1 MKKKCCQAG
10 NRQTGGPGPRTRDP
24 GPQKLRTTAI
34 ATQNGNS
41 NSKLAASRFFSSRF
55 LLRVHSTLI
64 ISAMLLL
71 LLPLPLVT
79 TWNLHTQFHCCRRIW
94 RSFFAAP
101 RLAPR
106 VLRQSHSIT
115 HFIFKFF
122 RCSLATRT
130 LQIPFYSQFVGP
142 APTIYTFFFSCFVFG
157 PRSVSAFGTPGCL
170 YGFIIISCKRE
181 YAEKSPEF
189 TVDFTG
195 I

>member
-1 MKKKCCQAG
+1 MKKKSCQAG

-24 GPQKLRTTAI
+24 GPRKLRTTAI

-94 RSFFAAP
+94 RSFFP
-101 RLAPR
+101 
-106 VLRQSHSIT
+106 T
-115 HFIFKFF
+115 
-122 RCSLATRT
+122 TRT
-130 LQIPFYSQFVGP
+130 PRPSPIPQHNAFYIQIFSLQSGDQDTANSILFAVCWPCP
-142 APTIYTFFFSCFVFG
+142 HNIYFF
-157 PRSVSAFGTPGCL
+157 L
-170 YGFIIISCKRE
+170 
-181 YAEKSPEF
+181 
-189 TVDFTG
+189 
-195 I
+195 